1 MMRMMYCATWVQ
13 VTARM
18 PPIIEQT
25 RMPPRPTKQATSK
38 LRFRKREAIWP
49 TPTICAVT

>member
-18 PPIIEQT
+18 PPRKEHT
-25 RMPPRPTKQATSK
+25 RMPARPTNTPVSK
-38 LRFRKREAIWP
+38 AMPRKRLVTMP
-49 TPTICAVT
+49 TP